1 MSNTED
7 CVNKT
12 QAACLTADQI
22 YEPLDQSV
30 LNKVRTDKFVMTLT
44 LPKAIR
50 EIDVSEARSNN
61 TVMQRSLQF
70 SVFGV
75 VVPAVTVDPLEIPFS
90 GQSLNFTSFKRPDY
104 ANVNVQFKLDN
115 EYNNYWVIYK
125 WINLMNNAKEGFF
138 YAERPGLRHG
148 PGLEPYS
155 EYATDIT
162 IQGLDEYNEK
172 KIQFTYVGAV
182 PVSLGEINYNYQSS
196 DAISSNFEFAFSQ
209 LHTKLL

>member
-1 MSNTED
+1 MSDTDD
-7 CVNKT
+7 CIKST
-12 QAACLTADQI
+12 QAACLTADQ

-30 LNKVRTDKFVMTLT
+30 LNKVRTDKFLMTLT

-50 EIDVSEARSNN
+50 EINVSEARSNN
-61 TVMQRSLQF
+61 SVMQQSLQF

-75 VVPAVTVDPLEIPFS
+75 VVPAIVVDPIEIPFS

-104 ANVNVQFKLDN
+104 ANVNVNFKLDN

-125 WINLMNNAKEGFF
+125 WINLVNNYKEGFF
-138 YAERPGLRHG
+138 YAERPGLRNG
-148 PGLEPYS
+148 PGLEPYA

-172 KIQFTYVGAV
+172 KIQFTYVGAI

-196 DAISSNFEFAFSQ
+196 DEISSNFEFAFSQ

>member
-1 MSNTED
+1 MSDTDD
-7 CVNKT
+7 CIKST
-12 QAACLTADQI
+12 QAACLTADQ

-30 LNKVRTDKFVMTLT
+30 LNKVRTDKFLMTLT

-50 EIDVSEARSNN
+50 EINVSEARSNN
-61 TVMQRSLQF
+61 SVMQQSLQF

-75 VVPAVTVDPLEIPFS
+75 VVPAIVVDPIEIPFS

-104 ANVNVQFKLDN
+104 ANVNVNFKLDN

-125 WINLMNNAKEGFF
+125 WINLVNNYKEGFF
-138 YAERPGLRHG
+138 YAERPGLRNG
-148 PGLEPYS
+148 PGLEPYG

-172 KIQFTYVGAV
+172 KIQFPYVGAI

-196 DAISSNFEFAFSQ
+196 DEISSNFEFAFSQ